1 VTDPRELAVEIVD
14 AINDLAGRHEG
25 HRAVHAKGTLLA
37 GTLTATPEGAALTR
51 AAHLQGDQMKV
62 TARFSNGGGDPGG
75 PDHGQDGRGLAVKA
89 YLPDGSTTDFVSV
102 NLPCFFVRTPEDFLE
117 FTRARVPDPET
128 GRPDMAKLGPFFE
141 AHPEAMTAIQAALSP
156 ERPES
161 YASVR
166 YNGIHTFRW
175 IPADGEPRWVRWV
188 WEPVGGEAT
197 ISKDAAKERGDD
209 YLLEEVEERA
219 SAGGV
224 AFDLVVTLGE
234 DDDPLADPTAVWPE
248 EREKV
253 VAARLEL
260 TGPDIEREQEGDVL
274 VFDPMRVTDGIEPS
288 DDQILHIRSHA
299 YAESVLRR
307 SGVARGA

>member
-1 VTDPRELAVEIVD
+1 MTDSHELAVEIVD

-37 GTLTATPEGAALTR
+37 GTLTATPEGAALTG

-102 NLPCFFVRTPEDFLE
+102 NLPCFFVRTPEDFLQ

-128 GRPDMAKLGPFFE
+128 GGPDMAKLGPFFE

-161 YASVR
+161 YASVL

-188 WEPVGGEAT
+188 WEPVDGEAT
-197 ISKDAAKERGDD
+197 ISREAAKERGDD

-219 SAGGV
+219 AAGGV
-224 AFDLVVTLGE
+224 EFDLVVSLGE
-234 DDDPLADPTAVWPE
+234 DGDPRDDPTAVWPE

-260 TGPDIEREQEGDVL
+260 TGPDTERETDGDVL

-288 DDQILHIRSHA
+288 DDPILHIRSHA